1 MNHTKQFLRAL
12 PFVFALAATQAA
24 EPAGT
29 VSQLSGWVMAVKPD
43 GRARALSAQ
52 SKLEV
57 GDTLVSEPASY
68 VRLALADGN
77 EVVMGPATTLKVDR
91 LAADGTVLG
100 LVNGRL
106 QVTGVPGAQPG
117 RFTIAAGAN
126 SIDAGPA
133 SFLVAYVPPAPGSA
147 VALRQVYL
155 RTSLAALGG
164 GAITD
169 GGNDQ
174 PVQDV
179 LRELVA
185 QGPVPPPASGGL
197 APGLYVHVIDGL
209 IQLSNR
215 GGVQQFAAGQFG
227 FTGSIT
233 QPPVIVPRNPG
244 ILFTPPPA
252 FSSSSA
258 PAPNNTNAPKS
269 NAVDCEVR

>member
-91 LAADGTVLG
+91 LAADGTALG
-100 LVNGRL
+100 LVNGQL
-106 QVTGVPGAQPG
+106 QVTGVPGAQSG

-133 SFLVAYVPPAPGSA
+133 SFLVA
-147 VALRQVYL
+147 
-155 RTSLAALGG
+155 
-164 GAITD
+164 
-169 GGNDQ
+169 
-174 PVQDV
+174 
-179 LRELVA
+179 
-185 QGPVPPPASGGL
+185 QGPVPPSASGGL

-227 FTGSIT
+227 YTASIT

-244 ILFTPPPA
+244 IQFTPPPT

-258 PAPNNTNAPKS
+258 PAGSNTNAPKS